1 MNISMSDQVHEDLKL
16 ELSKSSKTVARFVIS
31 GIGCKGPLFDIEL
44 SDEKDGDVT
53 ADVNGIKF
61 VAEANFAVALK
72 APEIVK
78 LGDKFM
84 VKRSACG
91 C

>member
-1 MNISMSDQVHEDLKL
+1 MKILMSSQVQEALKADL
-16 ELSKSSKTVARFVIS
+16 SASGRTAARFVVNS
-31 GIGCKGPLFDIEL
+31 FGCRGPLFDIEF
-44 SDEKDGDVT
+44 SDQKDGDVT

-61 VAEANFAVALK
+61 VAESNFAVALK
-72 APEIVK
+72 SPEIINQ
-78 LGDKFM
+78 GDKFM

>member
-1 MNISMSDQVHEDLKL
+1 MKISMNSQVQEDLRSA
-16 ELSKSSKTVARFVIS
+16 LSKSGKTAARFVVN
-31 GIGCKGPLFDIEL
+31 GFGCRGPLFDIEF
-44 SDEKDGDVT
+44 SDQKDNDVT

-61 VAEANFAVALK
+61 VAESDFAVALK
-72 APEIVK
+72 SPEIIRQ
-78 LGDKFM
+78 GDKFM